1 MKELFDL
8 LLRKNITV
16 ATAESCTGG
25 NIAAEFVSYPGISRV
40 FLAGL
45 VTYANSAK
53 ENILG
58 VLPETLENFG
68 AVSTECA
75 DEMLAGCQNATGAQT
90 CICTTGIAG
99 PGGGSAKKP
108 VGLVYVGV
116 RYKNKNTIKKC
127 LFKGGREDVIKKA
140 AQFALNLLLEIILS
154 EENDNG

>member
-8 LLRKNITV
+8 ILKKNITV

-53 ENILG
+53 KNILS
-58 VLPETLENFG
+58 VKEKTLEDFG
-68 AVSTECA
+68 AVSEECA
-75 DEMLAGCQNATGAQT
+75 NEMLIGCQNATGAQA

-99 PGGGSAKKP
+99 PGGGSAQKP

-116 RYKNKNTIKKC
+116 RYKNRNTVKKC
-127 LFKGGREDVIKKA
+127 LFKGGREEVINKA
-140 AQFALNLLLEIILS
+140 AHYALNLLLEIIIS
-154 EENDNG
+154 EENSNG